1 MRINTNLAALNAY
14 RNLEMTDNRL
24 NQSLERLSS
33 GLRIN
38 KAADDAAGLAISEK
52 MRGQIRGLD
61 QATRN
66 AQDGISLIQ
75 TAEGA
80 LNETHSILQRMRELS
95 VQAANDTLTSTDR
108 IEIQEE
114 IEQLSGEIDRIASST
129 EFNTKRLLD
138 GSSAAMASTSDLN
151 TQIFMRDGL
160 RTVDQFGQKDVGGG
174 NYQLDISATAGQG
187 EVQKTDIMKVK
198 HEQGLELGYYDLGE
212 IVEEHE
218 SEAVGWQVAALTEG
232 VTLTFEDGESL
243 DVSVGADSKDVTI
256 TLSDSDSI
264 EDIMKEVAEDSEA
277 ASLIQF
283 KYDDETNIENTLG
296 SEAVSAM
303 ASYSEIEL
311 ENPVFHSDLE
321 ELSPVEIGS
330 GGLVTNG
337 ENDSN
342 LKLAAIQENV
352 ELVLIDD
359 DNNNSGANVTTENGI
374 TTITVT
380 ADLSEASNVVDA
392 ILEDTEAHQLVN
404 IQEFTSDGELAADTY
419 ELEGPGQ
426 FRDVGQVAS
435 RDSQLRDVDRFW
447 DANGNFLLDD
457 PQTINMVQGN
467 GEKTSFTIFGSD
479 TIAEVEQ
486 KINEAIHE
494 GLGQKDFNPD
504 HDNAYATFVTQEMA
518 EENEN
523 GGLFSVEGTFVIQSA
538 VAGKDGEMNF
548 SGSEEIINALSLTGI
563 QDAEEN
569 QFTVDVKD
577 AHTGEMVAEDVNIA
591 SNYLVGV
598 VHPNVDVKFDPMVG
612 IDIGLDDDGT
622 FDLEGTGEEES
633 IFIHLSDNSMVFHIG
648 ANPLQDVGAAIGDMS
663 ADALDVSTVL
673 VTDRDSANR
682 AITQVD
688 NALEQVSSERAKM
701 GAMQNRLE
709 HTINNLRVSSEN
721 LSAAESRI
729 RDLDFADEMVEFTR
743 NQIMTQAGTSMLAQA
758 NMQPESVLMLLQ

>member
-114 IEQLSGEIDRIASST
+114 IDQLKSEIDRIATST

-198 HEQGLELGYYDLGE
+198 HDAGAIGHEEIEVEVEEDGDIKNFGIAALKEDVTVEFVDGDLDVTVGEDNRVIITLDEDDHFADVAKEIAEHDDAQSLIHIDYGDFEDSETLSSHAVGELADMDPVELEAPDFTGSNVDELQYQSLGGLE
-212 IVEEHE
+212 I
-218 SEAVGWQVAALTEG
+218 AAHQAD
-232 VTLTFEDGESL
+232 VTLEVVEGESL
-243 DVSVGADSKDVTI
+243 GV
-256 TLSDSDSI
+256 
-264 EDIMKEVAEDSEA
+264 EVDG
-277 ASLIQF
+277 
-283 KYDDETNIENTLG
+283 N
-296 SEAVSAM
+296 
-303 ASYSEIEL
+303 EI
-311 ENPVFHSDLE
+311 
-321 ELSPVEIGS
+321 
-330 GGLVTNG
+330 
-337 ENDSN
+337 
-342 LKLAAIQENV
+342 
-352 ELVLIDD
+352 
-359 DNNNSGANVTTENGI
+359 
-374 TTITVT
+374 TITVT
-380 ADLSEASNVVDA
+380 SNGDSSGEVAEALLGNEEANSLLSVQIDGD
-392 ILEDTEAHQLVN
+392 EDIEETKSL
-404 IQEFTSDGELAADTY
+404 S
-419 ELEGPGQ
+419 LEGPGTYAEIGDVAN
-426 FRDVGQVAS
+426 RDT
-435 RDSQLRDVDRFW
+435 QLRDVDRFW

-504 HDNAYATFVTQEMA
+504 HDDAYTTFVTQEMA

-523 GGLFSVEGTFVIQSA
+523 EGLFSVEGTFVIQSA
-538 VAGKDGEMNF
+538 VAGKDGEINF

-577 AHTGEMVAEDVNIA
+577 AHSGEMVAEDVNIA
-591 SNYLVGV
+591 DNYLVGV
-598 VHPNVDVKFDPMVG
+598 VHENVDVRFNPMIG
-612 IDIGLDDDGT
+612 IDVGVEDRT
-622 FDLEGTGEEES
+622 FDLSPGDEES

-663 ADALDVSTVL
+663 ADALDVSSVL

-682 AITQVD
+682 ALTQVD
-688 NALEQVSSERAKM
+688 NALEQVSTQRAKM

-721 LSAAESRI
+721 LSAAESRV

-758 NMQPESVLMLLQ
+758 NMQTESVLMLLQ